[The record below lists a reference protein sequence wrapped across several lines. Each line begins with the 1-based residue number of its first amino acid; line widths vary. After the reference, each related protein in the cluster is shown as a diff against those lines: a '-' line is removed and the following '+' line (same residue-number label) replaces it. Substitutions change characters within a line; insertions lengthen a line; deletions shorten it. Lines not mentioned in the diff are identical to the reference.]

1 MVICLE
7 QGACLH
13 MAQPMPLLLT
23 VSCFS
28 NIQIGSTFLVP
39 AHLGSSS
46 QEKRSVKRA
55 RVCVLFSNHRAKM
68 HCF

>member
-1 MVICLE
+1 MVICLQ

-46 QEKRSVKRA
+46 QEKRSVKR
-55 RVCVLFSNHRAKM
+55 VCVVCVCVCVCARAL
-68 HCF
+68 